1 MHLSQLVS
9 ALALGGV
16 AAAGRSTR
24 HVGGF
29 ADRLQ
34 KTGRSVAADTP
45 LMPRHVEATAK
56 RATAAS
62 QFLTNTTASKRT
74 HRKA

>member
-1 MHLSQLVS
+1 MHLPQLLS
-9 ALALGGV
+9 ALALAGI

-34 KTGRSVAADTP
+34 KSGRSIAADKP
-45 LMPRHVEATAK
+45 LMPRDFQATAK
-56 RATAAS
+56 RATAGS
-62 QFLTNTTASKRT
+62 QFLTNTTASKRI

>member
-1 MHLSQLVS
+1 MHLSQLLSV
-9 ALALGGV
+9 LALGGV

-34 KTGRSVAADTP
+34 KSGRSIAADMP
-45 LMPRHVEATAK
+45 LMPRDFQATAK
-56 RATAAS
+56 RATAGS
-62 QFLTNTTASKRT
+62 QFLTNTTSSKRT
-74 HRKA
+74 HSKA

>member
-1 MHLSQLVS
+1 MHLSQLLP

-24 HVGGF
+24 HVAGF

-34 KTGRSVAADTP
+34 KSGRSIAADVP
-45 LMPRHVEATAK
+45 LLPRDFQATAK
-56 RATAAS
+56 RATAGS

-74 HRKA
+74 HWKA

>member
-1 MHLSQLVS
+1 MHLSQLLS

-24 HVGGF
+24 HVAGF

-34 KTGRSVAADTP
+34 KSGRSIAADTP
-45 LMPRHVEATAK
+45 LMPRDFQATAK
-56 RATAAS
+56 RATAGS

-74 HRKA
+74 HWKA

>member
-1 MHLSQLVS
+1 MHLLQLIS
-9 ALALGGV
+9 SLAFGGV

-34 KTGRSVAADTP
+34 KPGRSIAADMP
-45 LMPRHVEATAK
+45 LMPRDFQATAK

-62 QFLTNTTASKRT
+62 PFLTNTTASKRA